1 MAIPNLMVMLQ
12 PCLPEIDGLRAHR
25 QVRPYP
31 IRSGGTWQSTIFLE
45 QCFFG
50 FDQLQT
56 EYEGQKSVFGG
67 ELGGWLPDPAINA
80 CKDWLNAHHK
90 FLEASATHR

>member
-1 MAIPNLMVMLQ
+1 MTHMQYSKDERSQLGSPASAAVPYQGWWNMAVNHICGAVL
-12 PCLPEIDGLRAHR
+12 
-25 QVRPYP
+25 
-31 IRSGGTWQSTIFLE
+31 
-45 QCFFG
+45 
-50 FDQLQT
+50 DQLQT